1 MSSSASSPAPT
12 TTATASRHPKR
23 IWAPSYKLDRLP
35 KLTGPENY
43 QQWREASE
51 HVLQVFGCWDIV
63 NGTEEQPKDK
73 FDKDRN
79 LVNEDEIEGFKDRY
93 QYTSAFYL
101 ETIDPTWLT
110 VLTTYRTPSAIWKAL
125 QDKFARENTTS
136 FYNSLTSLL
145 NLKMESRSNSK
156 TASHLT
162 QFDSNWN
169 RLQHRCSTAKESN
182 TFKLPHAFKSVFESL
197 EAKAALLLYTL
208 PPSMENIVDNLQTKE
223 GSHLRPGLS
232 EIDES

>member
-1 MSSSASSPAPT
+1 
-12 TTATASRHPKR
+12 
-23 IWAPSYKLDRLP
+23 
-35 KLTGPENY
+35 
-43 QQWREASE
+43 
-51 HVLQVFGCWDIV
+51 V

-79 LVNEDEIEGFKDRY
+79 LENEDEIEGFKDRY

-110 VLTTYRTPSAIWKAL
+110 VLTTYRTPSAILKAL

-136 FYNSLTSLL
+136 FYNHLSGLL
-145 NLKMESRSNSK
+145 NLRMESKSK
-156 TASHLT
+156 ATEHLT
-162 QFDSNWN
+162 QFDNNWN
-169 RLQHRCSTAKESN
+169 RLQHQCSTAKESD
-182 TFKLPHAFKSVFESL
+182 TFKLPHAFKSVFQSL

-223 GSHLRPGLS
+223 VLTYDQVYQKLMNLS
-232 EIDES
+232 STLDKAQ